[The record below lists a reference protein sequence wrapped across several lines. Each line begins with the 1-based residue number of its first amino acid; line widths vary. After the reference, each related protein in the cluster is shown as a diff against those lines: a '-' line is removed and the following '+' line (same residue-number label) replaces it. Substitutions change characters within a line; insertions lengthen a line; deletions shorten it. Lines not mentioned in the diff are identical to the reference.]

1 MKTNRIF
8 SVFLL
13 LVLITSLFLTPS
25 AQADETTAA
34 APPELNSKAV
44 LLVDANTGSVVY
56 AVNEHQELYP
66 ASTTKIMTALLVL
79 EAVDRGELSLGDELT
94 ASRAAITTGL
104 AEDGSTSNI
113 KEDEVMTVEEYLTCM
128 LVVSANEACNVLA
141 EAVSGSV
148 EAFVEDM
155 NERAQQLG
163 CENTHFVNTTG
174 LHDSQHYTS
183 AWDLYLITAEAMKH
197 DAFMRICDTATAVIP
212 ATNLSEER
220 TLHTTNYL
228 IGTWWSRGYLYD
240 DAHGIKTGSTSQA
253 GHCLVSSA
261 TRGSLSFI
269 SVVLG
274 AERLTLEDGEI
285 RTYSFYDTRLLF
297 DWAFD
302 NFSYQTVLTA
312 DELIRDVGVALS
324 KTDRVSVHPAEDVE
338 LLLPNG
344 TEPADLKRSLE
355 LQDPVDAPITEGQA
369 LGTMTLSLDGKTL
382 ATVDLLAMAD
392 VEADGLLVFWR
403 DVQVFFSKT
412 AVRVVCIVLGVLI
425 VALVIWRLTVG
436 RRRYRYGRSVGR
448 RGRGGGYRGRR
459 R

>member
-1 MKTNRIF
+1 M
-8 SVFLL
+8 
-13 LVLITSLFLTPS
+13 
-25 AQADETTAA
+25 
-34 APPELNSKAV
+34 
-44 LLVDANTGSVVY
+44 
-56 AVNEHQELYP
+56 
-66 ASTTKIMTALLVL
+66 
-79 EAVDRGELSLGDELT
+79 
-94 ASRAAITTGL
+94 
-104 AEDGSTSNI
+104 
-113 KEDEVMTVEEYLTCM
+113 
-128 LVVSANEACNVLA
+128 
-141 EAVSGSV
+141 
-148 EAFVEDM
+148 
-155 NERAQQLG
+155 
-163 CENTHFVNTTG
+163 
-174 LHDSQHYTS
+174 
-183 AWDLYLITAEAMKH
+183 
-197 DAFMRICDTATAVIP
+197 
-212 ATNLSEER
+212 
-220 TLHTTNYL
+220 
-228 IGTWWSRGYLYD
+228 
-240 DAHGIKTGSTSQA
+240 
-253 GHCLVSSA
+253 SSA

-369 LGTMTLSLDGKTL
+369 LGTMTLSLDGKDL
-382 ATVDLLAMAD
+382 ATVDLLAMAN

>member
-1 MKTNRIF
+1 MKTNRFF

-13 LVLITSLFLTPS
+13 MVLLTSLLITPPAL
-25 AQADETTAA
+25 AEETASQA
-34 APPELNSKAV
+34 APQQHSKAA
-44 LLVDANTGSVVY
+44 LLVDANTGAVVY
-56 AVNEHQELYP
+56 ALNEHQELYP

-79 EAVDRGELSLGDELT
+79 EAVDEGKLSMGDELT
-94 ASRAAITTGL
+94 ASRAAMTTGL
-104 AEDGSTSNI
+104 SEDGSTANI
-113 KEDEVMTVEEYLTCM
+113 KEGEIMTVEEYLTCM

-148 EAFVEDM
+148 EAFVDAM
-155 NERAQQLG
+155 NAKAEELG
-163 CENTHFVNTTG
+163 CENTHFVNTSG

-183 AWDLYLITAEAMKH
+183 AWDLYLITAEAMKY
-197 DAFMRICDTATAVIP
+197 DAFMRICDTATATIP
-212 ATNLSEER
+212 ATNLSEAR
-220 TLHTTNYL
+220 TLHTSNYL
-228 IGTWWSRGYLYD
+228 IGAWWSRGYLYD

-274 AERLTLEDGEI
+274 ADRVTLDDGEI

-302 NFSYQTVLTA
+302 NFSYQTVLTS

-344 TEPADLKRSLE
+344 TDPADLERALD
-355 LQDPVDAPITEGQA
+355 LQDPVDAPISQGQS
-369 LGTMTLSLDGKTL
+369 LGTMTLSLDGREL
-382 ATVDLLAMAD
+382 ATVELLAMAD

-403 DVQVFFSKT
+403 NVKDFFSKT
-412 AVRVVCIVLGVLI
+412 AVRVVLIVLGVLI
-425 VALVIWRLTVG
+425 LALVLWKLTLG

-448 RGRGGGYRGRR
+448 RSRGGGYRGRR

>member
-1 MKTNRIF
+1 MKTKRFF
-8 SVFLL
+8 SVFLM
-13 LVLITSLFLTPS
+13 LIMLTSLFLTPS
-25 AQADETTAA
+25 ALADETEAA
-34 APPELNSKAV
+34 DPPELHAKAA
-44 LLVDANTGSVVY
+44 LLVDANTGAVVY
-56 AVNEHQELYP
+56 ALNEHQELYP

-79 EAVDRGELSLGDELT
+79 EAVDQGELSLEDELT
-94 ASRAAITTGL
+94 ASRAAMTTGL
-104 AEDGSTSNI
+104 AEDGSTANI
-113 KEDEVMTVEEYLTCM
+113 QEGEIMTVEEYLTCM

-155 NERAQQLG
+155 NEKAAELG
-163 CENTHFVNTTG
+163 CVNTHFVNTTG

-183 AWDLYLITAEAMKH
+183 AWDLYLITAEAMKY
-197 DAFMRICDTATAVIP
+197 DTFMRICDTATATIP
-212 ATNLSEER
+212 ATNLSEAR

-228 IGTWWSRGYLYD
+228 IGAWWSRGYLYD

-261 TRGSLSFI
+261 TRGSLSFV

-274 AERLTLEDGEI
+274 ADRVTLDDGEI

-297 DWAFD
+297 EWAFD
-302 NFSYQTVLTA
+302 NFSYQTVLTE
-312 DELIRDVGVALS
+312 DELIKDVGVALS

-338 LLLPNG
+338 LLLPTG
-344 TEPADLKRSLE
+344 TEASDLERTLE
-355 LQDPVDAPITEGQA
+355 LEDPVDAPITQGQV
-369 LGTMTLSLDGKTL
+369 LGTLTLSLDGQEL

-392 VEADGLLVFWR
+392 VEANPLLVFWR
-403 DVQVFFSKT
+403 NVQDFFSKT
-412 AVRVVCIVLGVLI
+412 AVRVVCIILGVLI
-425 VALVIWRLTVG
+425 LAAVIWKLTLG
-436 RRRYRYGRSVGR
+436 RRRYRYGRSVSR

>member
-1 MKTNRIF
+1 MKTNRFF

-13 LVLITSLFLTPS
+13 MALLTALFLTPP
-25 AQADETTAA
+25 ALADEGEAAA
-34 APPELNSKAV
+34 APELNAEAA
-44 LLVDANTGSVVY
+44 LLVDANTGAVVY
-56 AVNEHQELYP
+56 ARNEHQELYP

-79 EAVDRGELSLGDELT
+79 EAVDQGRLSMGDELT
-94 ASRAAITTGL
+94 ASRAAMTTGL
-104 AEDGSTSNI
+104 SEDGSTANI
-113 KEDEVMTVEEYLTCM
+113 QEGEIMTVEEYLTCM
-128 LVVSANEACNVLA
+128 LVISANEACNVLA

-148 EAFVEDM
+148 EAFVDAM
-155 NERAQQLG
+155 NDKAAELG
-163 CENTHFVNTTG
+163 CENTHFVNTSG

-183 AWDLYLITAEAMKH
+183 AWDLYLITAEAMKY
-197 DAFMRICDTATAVIP
+197 DAFMRICDTATATIP
-212 ATNLSEER
+212 ATNLSEAR
-220 TLHTTNYL
+220 TLHTSNYL
-228 IGTWWSRGYLYD
+228 IGAWWSRGYLYD

-274 AERLTLEDGEI
+274 ADRVTLDDGEI

-312 DELIRDVGVALS
+312 DELIKDVGVALS

-344 TEPADLKRSLE
+344 TEAADLKRTLSLT
-355 LQDPVDAPITEGQA
+355 DPVDAPISQGQA
-369 LGTMTLSLDGKTL
+369 LGTMTLSLDGREL

-403 DVQVFFSKT
+403 DVQAFFAKT
-412 AVRVVCIVLGVLI
+412 WVRVALIVLGVLI
-425 VALVIWRLTVG
+425 LAAVLWKLTVG

-448 RGRGGGYRGRR
+448 RGRSGGYRGRR

>member
-34 APPELNSKAV
+34 APPGRNSKAV

-104 AEDGSTSNI
+104 AEDGSTANI
-113 KEDEVMTVEEYLTCM
+113 KEGEVMTVEEYLTCM

-183 AWDLYLITAEAMKH
+183 AWDLYLITAEAMKY
-197 DAFMRICDTATAVIP
+197 DTFMRICDTATATIP
-212 ATNLSEER
+212 ATNLSEAR

-228 IGTWWSRGYLYD
+228 IGAWWSRGYLYD

-261 TRGSLSFI
+261 TRGSLSFV

-274 AERLTLEDGEI
+274 ADRVTLDDGEI

-297 DWAFD
+297 EWAFD
-302 NFSYQTVLTA
+302 NFSYQTVLTE
-312 DELIRDVGVALS
+312 DELIKDVGVALS

-338 LLLPNG
+338 LLLPTG
-344 TEPADLKRSLE
+344 TEASDLERTLE
-355 LQDPVDAPITEGQA
+355 LEDPVDAPITQGQV
-369 LGTMTLSLDGKTL
+369 LGTLTLSLDGQEL

-392 VEADGLLVFWR
+392 VEANPLLVFWR
-403 DVQVFFSKT
+403 NVQDFFSKT
-412 AVRVVCIVLGVLI
+412 AVRVVCIIPGVLI
-425 VALVIWRLTVG
+425 LAAVIWKLTLG
-436 RRRYRYGRSVGR
+436 RRRYRYGRSVSR